1 MDAQFRPIEER
12 RAEMAAARAGR
23 HVPATSTGDN
33 RCWSCSRC
41 GRAFR
46 KKGAAYTVDTP
57 GYVPY
62 WDNCCP
68 HCGAKNP

>member
-23 HVPATSTGDN
+23 HVPAASSSDN
-33 RCWSCSRC
+33 RCWVCGRC

-46 KKGAAYTVDTP
+46 KKGAAYTVDAP